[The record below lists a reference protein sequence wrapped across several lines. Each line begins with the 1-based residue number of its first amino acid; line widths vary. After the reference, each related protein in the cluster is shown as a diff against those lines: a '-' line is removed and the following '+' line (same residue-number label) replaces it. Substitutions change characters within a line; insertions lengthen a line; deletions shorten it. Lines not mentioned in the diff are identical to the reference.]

1 MAVLGGMRRLLLWVP
16 LLVFAGLLALT
27 IHGLRRPADR
37 TIWSRMVGQT
47 VPDFAAPA
55 MLPGRSGVA
64 SAGLRGRPRLVNVF
78 ASWCIPCAA
87 EAPQL
92 AALRRQGVEIDGL
105 AVRDTPAAVAAF
117 LARYGDPYRAIG
129 DDREARAQLAL
140 GSSGVPESFVIDSSG
155 RIVSQHV
162 GDIRADDVP
171 ALVAA
176 VRRAS

>member
-1 MAVLGGMRRLLLWVP
+1 MRRWLLWLP
-16 LLVFAGLLALT
+16 LGVFAIILAFT

-37 TIWSRMVGQT
+37 TIYSRMVGQA
-47 VPDFAAPA
+47 VPEFVAPA
-55 MLPGRSGVA
+55 MLPGRPGVA
-64 SAGLRGRPRLVNVF
+64 SARLRGRPRLVNVF

-105 AVRDTPAAVAAF
+105 AVRDTPAAVAEF
-117 LARYGDPYRAIG
+117 LGRYGDPYQAIG

-140 GSSGVPESFVIDSSG
+140 GSSGVPESFVVDSAG

-162 GDIRADDVP
+162 GDIRTEDIP

-176 VRRAS
+176 VKGAS

>member
-1 MAVLGGMRRLLLWVP
+1 MRRWLLWLP
-16 LLVFAGLLALT
+16 LTVFAVVLAFT
-27 IHGLRRPADR
+27 IHGLQRPADR
-37 TIWSRMVGQT
+37 TVYSRMVGQA

-55 MLPGRSGVA
+55 MLPGRPGVA

-92 AALRRQGVEIDGL
+92 AALKRQGVEVDGL
-105 AVRDTPAAVAAF
+105 AVRDTPAAVTAF
-117 LARYGDPYRAIG
+117 LARYGDPYQAIG
-129 DDREARAQLAL
+129 NDREARAQLAL
-140 GSSGVPESFVIDSSG
+140 GSSGVPESFVVDAAG

-162 GDIRADDVP
+162 GDIRAEDVP

-176 VRRAS
+176 VKAAS